1 MKTFHHLILAAISII
16 LWLVYFLG
24 GLPFHYFQ
32 DFSISEAILLLLI
45 SFFAV
50 LPFFAIIVLTFMK
63 LPFLKTSV
71 WLAFYGSLLPFILD
85 YMVVGI
91 IGGHGLH
98 FLVTHWYLT
107 VGYIGVWIIL
117 PVLGKTLEQLAIR
130 ILDQRF

>member
-1 MKTFHHLILAAISII
+1 MKTFHHLILAAISIF

-24 GLPFHYFQ
+24 GLPYHYLQ

-45 SFFAV
+45 NFFAV

-85 YMVVGI
+85 YLAVGI
-91 IGGHGLH
+91 IGGEGLH